1 MQKKLIFITSLII
14 SLVMLSTGCEPH
26 RIDVQ
31 QGNKIKPSALAK
43 LKTGMSRKQVLYVL
57 GTPLLKDPFHQDRWD
72 YIYYLKPGN
81 DTVKQSRVTLYFK
94 ADKLVKIDDSAYAPE
109 MHGDNVTQELDINDL
124 PPTLNPRLQ
133 NQ

>member
-1 MQKKLIFITSLII
+1 MHKKLIFITSFII
-14 SLVMLSTGCEPH
+14 SLVLLSSGCEPH
-26 RIDVQ
+26 KIDVQ

-81 DTVKQSRVTLYFK
+81 DTVKRSRVTLYFK
-94 ADKLVKIDDSAYAPE
+94 GDKLIRIDDSAYAPE
-109 MHGDNVTQELDINDL
+109 MHGDSITGDLDENDL

-133 NQ
+133 P